1 MVEPTCFPFSLKVTI
16 SLTFQCFLC
25 KAVEN
30 DNAKCQLMKAY
41 LVSLL
46 FLILG
51 LTDYLILLLKKRTI
65 LKSFRQI
72 VCLYIKC
79 F

>member
-46 FLILG
+46 LFLILG
-51 LTDYLILLLKKRTI
+51 LTGLLNSPSQKKDHT
-65 LKSFRQI
+65 
-72 VCLYIKC
+72 
-79 F
+79 